1 MTATTSP
8 ASLAFLRSLAG
19 VRVPLPAVVQAAQ
32 EFIDDHVL
40 LVLVGHPAKVLC
52 AQGERVEF
60 VPQFDLDGLILGVI
74 PGGEVFGRPASV
86 YRVPVRGQSKG

>member
-1 MTATTSP
+1 MFIGDP
-8 ASLAFLRSLAG
+8 AEMLR
-19 VRVPLPAVVQAAQ
+19 AQ
-32 EFIDDHVL
+32 R
-40 LVLVGHPAKVLC
+40 
-52 AQGERVEF
+52 ERVEF